1 MITESEKVARLIQKN
16 LKESQTYVY
25 GEDESLFLDFE
36 ENLYECGSSN
46 NECSQV
52 CKKRKNLLR
61 YHQYLSFFMEV

>member
-1 MITESEKVARLIQKN
+1 MQKN
-16 LKESQTYVY
+16 LKESQIYVY

-52 CKKRKNLLR
+52 CKKRKTLIR
-61 YHQYLSFFMEV
+61 YL

>member
-1 MITESEKVARLIQKN
+1 MQQN
-16 LKESQTYVY
+16 LKESQTYAY

-52 CKKRKNLLR
+52 CIKTMTLIR
-61 YHQYLSFFMEV
+61 YY